1 MPPVKAFEKVGV
13 EREGG
18 GGRGEEMS
26 FMSSKSLLLPRI
38 FKETKRGRP
47 RRTLLA
53 QISKND
59 CENAVV
65 LFPQKEN

>member
-1 MPPVKAFEKVGV
+1 
-13 EREGG
+13 
-18 GGRGEEMS
+18 
-26 FMSSKSLLLPRI
+26 MSSKSLLLPRI